1 MLLENVGHL
10 ISELIAY
17 SCHFLTP
24 KTQKLGGWGQANLLQ
39 SFMYAWSH
47 GWLTMIYYVYSQG
60 VRTPTLEYQNESFH

>member
-47 GWLTMIYYVYSQG
+47 GAIANNDLLGLQLKG
-60 VRTPTLEYQNESFH
+60 VRNLQYFGHLL